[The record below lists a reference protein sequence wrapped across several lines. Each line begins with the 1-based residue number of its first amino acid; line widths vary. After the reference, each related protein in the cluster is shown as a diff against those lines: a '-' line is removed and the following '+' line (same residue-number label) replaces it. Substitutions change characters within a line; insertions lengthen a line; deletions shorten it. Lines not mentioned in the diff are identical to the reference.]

1 MNKML
6 GIRNVAA
13 IGFCLVATTLLG
25 GCAGDGG
32 AKPAKDSS
40 AAPTSFAFWP
50 PFPADP
56 KVQFLRTFE
65 SSNDLVP
72 KQHSNLEQVVFGKEL
87 EKAADI
93 NKPYGVAMHDGKI
106 YVCDMRGK
114 SVFIFDLKKKQ
125 TRIMGTSGAHALSHP
140 VGVAVGDDGTVFV
153 ADNTVGAI
161 FVFDANERYSRAIGF
176 PKFKPSALAVHGD
189 RLYAC
194 DLTSQL
200 VHVFETSTGKH
211 VGEIGSVGDEDGQFR
226 LPVGVAVD
234 PAGNVIAIDMMRCR
248 LQRFSPDG
256 KFISATGSMGD
267 QAGMFARPKYLAAD
281 KDGIVYAVD
290 AAFQNVQMFDDQ
302 NRMLMNFG
310 AAGDHPGAMN
320 QPVGICVSE
329 EGLEY
334 FKDFI
339 HPGFQPKRLVLVT
352 NQFGDAKV
360 SVYAMGEIKKGYT
373 AQDLAAASAKI
384 ATGQGA
390 KQEVQDFQMQA
401 GQGEPGGEGGEESS
415 GEGAAPAEP
424 KTPPKE
430 NPK

>member
-1 MNKML
+1 MSEVRADT
-6 GIRNVAA
+6 RNWVRTFWSTVLIVLACLLAPLSVVSVWAHDEVTNTSMYVKTVAQLA
-13 IGFCLVATTLLG
+13 STPAVQEAVATRI
-25 GCAGDGG
+25 
-32 AKPAKDSS
+32 
-40 AAPTSFAFWP
+40 
-50 PFPADP
+50 ADEILATVD
-56 KVQFLRTFE
+56 VQ
-65 SSNDLVP
+65 
-72 KQHSNLEQVVFGKEL
+72 
-87 EKAADI
+87 
-93 NKPYGVAMHDGKI
+93 
-106 YVCDMRGK
+106 
-114 SVFIFDLKKKQ
+114 
-125 TRIMGTSGAHALSHP
+125 ALSHP
-140 VGVAVGDDGTVFV
+140 VGVAVADDGTVFV
-153 ADNTVGAI
+153 ADNTIGAI
-161 FVFDANERYSRAIGF
+161 FVFDAKERYSRAIGF

-200 VHVFETSTGKH
+200 VHVFEISTGKH

-234 PAGNVIAIDMMRCR
+234 PAGNVAVIDMMRCR
-248 LQRFSPDG
+248 LQRFDASG
-256 KFISATGSMGD
+256 KFVSATGSMGD

-310 AAGDHPGAMN
+310 AAGEHPGAMN
-320 QPVGICVSE
+320 QPVGICISE
-329 EGLEY
+329 DGLEY
-334 FKDFI
+334 FKEFM
-339 HPGFQPKRLVLVT
+339 HPGFQAKRLVLVT

-360 SVYAMGEIKKGYT
+360 SVYAMGDIKQGYT
-373 AQDLAAASAKI
+373 AQDLAAATAKI

-401 GQGEPGGEGGEESS
+401 GQGEPGGEGGEESP
-415 GEGAAPAEP
+415 EAPAAPAEP